1 MKARLL
7 WVDTDCIVN
16 SALHRVDDV
25 VLDVTDREV
34 FGLETCNSLL
44 GVFLLVAQA

>member
-1 MKARLL
+1 MGFT
-7 WVDTDCIVN
+7 VTVPVSVN